1 MDSYTSEQEVI
12 RNYIKSE
19 LAADIK
25 PYMERIIKM
34 QAKCVRNSAAALMA
48 GVHVLA
54 DSYINEIEPEQ
65 ILANAFRLAANV
77 TKEQERSF
85 EDYSAEAHAWLSGD
99 CTQTNDR

>member
-1 MDSYTSEQEVI
+1 M
-12 RNYIKSE
+12 
-19 LAADIK
+19 
-25 PYMERIIKM
+25 
-34 QAKCVRNSAAALMA
+34 RNSAAALMA

-54 DSYINEIEPEQ
+54 DSYIKEIEPEQ

-99 CTQTNDR
+99 CTQTNDC